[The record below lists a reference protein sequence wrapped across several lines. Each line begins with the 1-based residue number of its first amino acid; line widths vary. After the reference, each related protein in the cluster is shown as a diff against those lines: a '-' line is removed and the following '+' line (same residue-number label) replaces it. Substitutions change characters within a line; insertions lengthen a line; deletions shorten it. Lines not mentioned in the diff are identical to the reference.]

1 MKQCIPHVFRDADNF
16 PLVSFCYERF
26 ADRVFSRPMAPRQCF
41 VDDDD
46 RLLVADFLFSERAA
60 IQQWDAE
67 RGKVIWRNAVACDR
81 LARGSNRH
89 TRAAIHSRNGRAAII
104 RPIYGNVAIAF
115 KWLVHQWRM
124 ADPYGVFN
132 RRRGEEAFLQFALKL
147 RGADLVIIARTGRS
161 ESEWHDR
168 KILRFKARINRRHAK
183 QSP

>member
-1 MKQCIPHVFRDADNF
+1 NVTRHAGCAGNSP
-16 PLVSFCYERF
+16 
-26 ADRVFSRPMAPRQCF
+26 
-41 VDDDD
+41 
-46 RLLVADFLFSERAA
+46 
-60 IQQWDAE
+60 
-67 RGKVIWRNAVACDR
+67 
-81 LARGSNRH
+81 AREVNRH

-161 ESEWHDR
+161 ESELHDR

-183 QSP
+183 QSPSKQSRAEEQDQRKGDLPYHQRAAQREARRA